1 MQDKLQLIIQQLEE
15 SARVKRALME
25 SCAEDILRAS
35 QVIINSLRAGGR
47 VFLCG
52 NGGSAADSQH
62 LAAELVGRL
71 RRERGAI
78 PAVALTTDTS
88 VLTSLANDYSFEI
101 IFARQLEALA
111 RRGDVLIGI
120 STSGNSLNVIRAFEK
135 AKEKGIH
142 TIALLGGNGGKLKP
156 LADYP
161 IVVPSS
167 DTQRIQEGHITIGH
181 IICDL
186 VERELTQ
193 AL

>member
-1 MQDKLQLIIQQLEE
+1 M
-15 SARVKRALME
+15 KRALVE

>member
-1 MQDKLQLIIQQLEE
+1 MQDKLQIIIQQLEE
-15 SARVKRALME
+15 SARVKRAMMGR
-25 SCAEDILRAS
+25 CAEDILQAS
-35 QVIINSLRAGGR
+35 KLIVNSLRTGGR

-71 RRERGAI
+71 RREREAI

-135 AKEKGIH
+135 AKEKGVH

-186 VERELTQ
+186 VERELT
-193 AL
+193 

>member
-15 SARVKRALME
+15 SARVKRALVE